1 MDTKDGEFLKRLRA
15 TFRVEAEEHI
25 RAISSGLIELEK
37 TPTTKRG
44 TEVIETVFREAHSL
58 KGAARSV
65 NLREIESICQPLEGA
80 FAALKRREIVLS
92 PALCDLFHQAV
103 DNVAQLVSAADGER
117 TLSDRARARELIQQ
131 LMKVSQGASPPGKSE
146 ESGPVAEAQPSE
158 VVPDPPPRKEE
169 TTPQIPSAKE
179 TPVSIET
186 VRIPTSKLDSLLL
199 QAEELIL
206 ANMAAGQRSIEW
218 QEISQELVS
227 WKTESTKWKDRQ
239 PTMAAP
245 VFSEFL
251 GFHEARLNAL
261 QSRVAAVAE
270 TAKQD
275 HRAITRLVDVHLE
288 AMKQTLMLPITSFV
302 EVFPKLVRDL
312 AHDQGKEVDLVIR
325 GAEIEIDKRILEELK
340 DPLIHLLRNC
350 VDHGIQKP
358 EERARRNKPP
368 RGTIRLSFGARNG
381 RQVEILVSDD
391 GTGIDA
397 DQVRAAA
404 IKAGIVSPE
413 VAGKL
418 DSQTILSFIYQ
429 SGITTSPIITDISGR
444 GLGLAIVREKTEK
457 LGGAVSVDSRIN
469 VGTTVRLI
477 LPLTLATFR
486 GVLVRAGEQVF
497 VLPTINVERVLRV
510 GPGEIK
516 TVENRETLQVDG
528 HILSAVR
535 LRDALDVPVRN
546 NGSSSAGISAA
557 TASHIPVVILT
568 SADKRIAFLV
578 DEVLDEHQVLVKG
591 LGKQLRRV
599 RNIAGATVLGTGQVV
614 PVLNVPDL
622 MKSAVRTAGA
632 VRAAAIENGPART
645 GSILVAEDSITSRT
659 LIKNILET
667 AGYQVA
673 TAVDGVDAFT
683 QVRSGEFDMVVSDV
697 DMPRMSGF
705 ELTAKIRADEKLS
718 ELPVVLVTALESR
731 EDRERGIEV
740 GANAYIVKSSFD
752 QSNLLEVIRRFL

>member
-1 MDTKDGEFLKRLRA
+1 MDKKESEFLKRLRA

-37 TPTTKRG
+37 MPTSERG
-44 TEVIETVFREAHSL
+44 AEVVETVFREAHSL

-92 PALCDLFHQAV
+92 PALCNLFHQTV
-103 DNVAQLVSAADGER
+103 DNIAQLVSAADGER

-146 ESGPVAEAQPSE
+146 ESDPVAEAQPIE
-158 VVPDPPPRKEE
+158 VVPTPPPRKEE

-179 TPVSIET
+179 TPVSSET

-206 ANMAAGQRSIEW
+206 ANTAAGQRSIEW
-218 QEISQELVS
+218 REFNQELVL

-239 PTMAAP
+239 STIGAP
-245 VFSEFL
+245 VFSEFMGL
-251 GFHEARLNAL
+251 HEARLNAL

-270 TAKQD
+270 TAVQD
-275 HRAITRLVDVHLE
+275 QRAVRRLVDDHLE
-288 AMKQTLMLPITSFV
+288 AMKQVLMLPIASLV

-312 AHDQGKEVDLVIR
+312 AHDQGKEVDLVIH

-358 EERARRNKPP
+358 EERARRSKPP

-418 DSQTILSFIYQ
+418 DPQTILSFIYQ
-429 SGITTSPIITDISGR
+429 SGVTTSPIITDISGR

-469 VGTTVRLI
+469 VGTTFRLI

-486 GVLVRAGEQVF
+486 GVLVRAAEQVF

-510 GPGEIK
+510 SPGEIK
-516 TVENRETLQVDG
+516 TVENRETLKLDG
-528 HILSAVR
+528 YILSAVR
-535 LRDALDVPVRN
+535 LGDALDVPVRN
-546 NGSSSAGISAA
+546 NGSSAAGISPAA
-557 TASHIPVVILT
+557 ANHIPVVVLAF
-568 SADKRIAFLV
+568 ADNRIAFLV

-599 RNIAGATVLGTGQVV
+599 RNIAGATILGTGKVV

-632 VRAAAIENGPART
+632 VRTAAIDETHERT

-667 AGYQVA
+667 AGYRVA

-683 QVRSGEFDMVVSDV
+683 QVRSGEFDVVVSDV

-705 ELTAKIRADEKLS
+705 ELTAKIRADKKLG

-752 QSNLLEVIRRFL
+752 QSNLLEVVRRFL

>member
-1 MDTKDGEFLKRLRA
+1 MDAKDSEFLKRLRA

-37 TPTTKRG
+37 TPTAERRA
-44 TEVIETVFREAHSL
+44 EVIETVFREAHSL

-65 NLREIESICQPLEGA
+65 NLREIESVCQPLEGA
-80 FAALKRREIVLS
+80 FAALKRREIALS
-92 PALCDLFHQAV
+92 PGLCDLFHQAV
-103 DNVAQLVSAADGER
+103 DNIAQLISAADAER
-117 TLSDRARARELIQQ
+117 TLSDRAHAKELIRQ
-131 LMKVSQGASPPGKSE
+131 LGKVSQGASSPGKPE
-146 ESGPVAEAQPSE
+146 ESEPVAEALPIE
-158 VVPDPPPRKEE
+158 VAPAPPPRKEE
-169 TTPQIPSAKE
+169 TSPQGPPERE
-179 TPVSIET
+179 TPILVET
-186 VRIPTSKLDSLLL
+186 VRIPTAKLDPLLL

-206 ANMAAGQRSIEW
+206 ANMAAGQRSVEW
-218 QEISQELVS
+218 REFNQELVS

-239 PTMAAP
+239 PTMAS
-245 VFSEFL
+245 VLSEFL
-251 GFHEARLNAL
+251 ELHEARLNAL

-270 TAKQD
+270 TAEQD
-275 HRAITRLVDVHLE
+275 QRAVRRLVDDHLE
-288 AMKQTLMLPITSFV
+288 AMKQVLMLPITSLV

-312 AHDQGKEVDLVIR
+312 AHDQGKEVDLVIH

-350 VDHGIQKP
+350 VDHGIRKP
-358 EERARRNKPP
+358 EERARRNKPR
-368 RGTIRLSFGARNG
+368 RGTILLSFGARNG

-391 GTGIDA
+391 GAGIDV

-404 IKAGIVSPE
+404 IKAGFVSPE
-413 VAGKL
+413 AADKL
-418 DSQTILSFIYQ
+418 DPQTILSLIFQ

-444 GLGLAIVREKTEK
+444 GLGLAIVREKAEK

-469 VGTTVRLI
+469 VGTTIRLI

-516 TVENRETLQVDG
+516 TVENRETLQLDG
-528 HILSAVR
+528 HVLSAVR
-535 LRDALDVPVRN
+535 LGDALELPVRK
-546 NGSSSAGISAA
+546 NGASAVRIPAA
-557 TASHIPVVILT
+557 TANYVPVVVLAF
-568 SADKRIAFLV
+568 ADKRIAFLV

-599 RNIAGATVLGTGQVV
+599 RNITGATVLGTGQVV

-622 MKSAVRTAGA
+622 MKSAVRTAGT
-632 VRAAAIENGPART
+632 VRAAAIEETHERT
-645 GSILVAEDSITSRT
+645 GNVLVAEDSITSRT

-667 AGYQVA
+667 AGYRVT
-673 TAVDGVDAFT
+673 TAVDGADAFT
-683 QVRSGEFDMVVSDV
+683 QVRSGEFDLVVSDV

-705 ELTAKIRADEKLS
+705 ELTAKIRADKKLG

-752 QSNLLEVIRRFL
+752 QSNLLEVIRRLL

>member
-1 MDTKDGEFLKRLRA
+1 MDAKDSEFLKRLRA

-37 TPTTKRG
+37 TPTAERRA
-44 TEVIETVFREAHSL
+44 EVIETVFREAHSL

-65 NLREIESICQPLEGA
+65 NLREIESVCQPLEGA
-80 FAALKRREIVLS
+80 FAALKRREIALS
-92 PALCDLFHQAV
+92 PVLCDLFHQAV
-103 DNVAQLVSAADGER
+103 DNIAQLVSAADVER
-117 TLSDRARARELIQQ
+117 TLSERAHAKELIRQ
-131 LMKVSQGASPPGKSE
+131 LEKVSQGASQPGRPE
-146 ESGPVAEAQPSE
+146 ESEPVAEALPIE
-158 VVPDPPPRKEE
+158 VTPAPPPRKEE
-169 TTPQIPSAKE
+169 TTPQDPPERE
-179 TPVSIET
+179 TPILVET
-186 VRIPTSKLDSLLL
+186 VRIPTAKLDPLLL

-206 ANMAAGQRSIEW
+206 ANMAAGQRNIEW
-218 QEISQELVS
+218 RELNQELVS
-227 WKTESTKWKDRQ
+227 WKTELTKWKERQ
-239 PTMAAP
+239 PTTVAP
-245 VFSEFL
+245 VLSEFL
-251 GFHEARLNAL
+251 ELHEARLNAL
-261 QSRVAAVAE
+261 QSRVAAIAE
-270 TAKQD
+270 TAEQD
-275 HRAITRLVDVHLE
+275 QRAISRLVDVHLE
-288 AMKQTLMLPITSFV
+288 AMKQVLMLPITSLV

-312 AHDQGKEVDLVIR
+312 AHDQGKEVDLVIH

-350 VDHGIQKP
+350 VDHGIRKP
-358 EERARRNKPP
+358 EERARRNKPR
-368 RGTIRLSFGARNG
+368 RGTILLSFGARNG

-391 GTGIDA
+391 GAGIDV

-404 IKAGIVSPE
+404 IKAGFVSPE
-413 VAGKL
+413 AAGKV
-418 DSQTILSFIYQ
+418 DPQTILSLIFQ

-444 GLGLAIVREKTEK
+444 GLGLAIVREKAEK

-469 VGTTVRLI
+469 VGTTIRLI

-510 GPGEIK
+510 SPREIK
-516 TVENRETLQVDG
+516 TVENRETLQLDG
-528 HILSAVR
+528 HVLSAVR
-535 LRDALDVPVRN
+535 LGDALELPVRK
-546 NGSSSAGISAA
+546 NGASAVRIPAA
-557 TASHIPVVILT
+557 TANYVPVVVLAF
-568 SADKRIAFLV
+568 ADKRIAFLV

-599 RNIAGATVLGTGQVV
+599 RNIAGATILGTGQVV

-622 MKSAVRTAGA
+622 MKSSVRTAGT
-632 VRAAAIENGPART
+632 VRAAAIEKSHERT

-667 AGYQVA
+667 AGYRAA
-673 TAVDGVDAFT
+673 TAVDGADAFT
-683 QVRSGEFDMVVSDV
+683 QVRSGEFDLVVSDV

-705 ELTAKIRADEKLS
+705 ELTAKIRADKKLG

-752 QSNLLEVIRRFL
+752 QSNLLEVIRRLL

>member
-1 MDTKDGEFLKRLRA
+1 MDAKDGEFLKRLRA

-37 TPTTKRG
+37 TPTTERRA
-44 TEVIETVFREAHSL
+44 ELIETVFREAHSL

-65 NLREIESICQPLEGA
+65 NLRDIESVCQPLEGA
-80 FAALKRREIVLS
+80 FAALKRREIALS
-92 PALCDLFHQAV
+92 PALCDLFHQAA
-103 DNVAQLVSAADGER
+103 DTIAQLISVADGER
-117 TLSDRARARELIQQ
+117 TLSDRARTRELIRQ
-131 LMKVSQGASPPGKSE
+131 LGNVLQGASRPGKPE
-146 ESGPVAEAQPSE
+146 EAAPVAEA
-158 VVPDPPPRKEE
+158 PPIEITPALLARKEE
-169 TTPQIPSAKE
+169 TTPQGLPAKE
-179 TPVSIET
+179 TPALVET
-186 VRIPTSKLDSLLL
+186 VRIPTAKLDPLLL

-218 QEISQELVS
+218 REFNRELVS

-239 PTMAAP
+239 LTPAAP
-245 VFSEFL
+245 VLSEFL
-251 GFHEARLNAL
+251 KLHEARLNAL

-270 TAKQD
+270 TAERDQ
-275 HRAITRLVDVHLE
+275 RAVMRLVDDHLE
-288 AMKQTLMLPITSFV
+288 AMKQVLMLPITTLV

-312 AHDQGKEVDLVIR
+312 AHDQDKEVDLVIR
-325 GAEIEIDKRILEELK
+325 GAELEIDKRILEELK

-350 VDHGIQKP
+350 VDHGIRKP
-358 EERARRNKPP
+358 EERTRRNKPA
-368 RGTIRLSFGARNG
+368 RGTIMLSFGARNG

-391 GTGIDA
+391 GTGIDL

-404 IKAGIVSPE
+404 IKADIVSPE
-413 VAGKL
+413 AAGKF
-418 DSQTILSFIYQ
+418 DPQTILSLIFQ

-486 GVLVRAGEQVF
+486 GVLARAGEQVF

-510 GPGEIK
+510 SPGEIK

-528 HILSAVR
+528 HVLSAVR
-535 LRDALDVPVRN
+535 LGDALGLPVRN
-546 NGSSSAGISAA
+546 NGSSAVRVPVA
-557 TASHIPVVILT
+557 TANHVPVVVLAF
-568 SADKRIAFLV
+568 ADKRIAFLV

-591 LGKQLRRV
+591 LGRQLRRV

-622 MKSAVRTAGA
+622 MKSAVRTAGT
-632 VRAAAIENGPART
+632 VRAAAIGKSQERT
-645 GSILVAEDSITSRT
+645 GTILVAEDSITSRT

-667 AGYQVA
+667 AGYRAA
-673 TAVDGVDAFT
+673 TAVDGADAFM
-683 QVRSGEFDMVVSDV
+683 QVRSGEFDLVVSDV

-705 ELTAKIRADEKLS
+705 ELTARIRADKKLG

-731 EDRERGIEV
+731 EDRERGIEA

-752 QSNLLEVIRRFL
+752 QSNLLEVIKRLI